1 MLVLLPVE
9 TNEVLQ
15 LKHRYAGIML
25 NCNHICIVLRGS
37 FVSAI
42 YIVFNIYYIIH
53 NTYYINN
60 IYNFDTII

>member
-25 NCNHICIVLRGS
+25 NCNHICIVLRG
-37 FVSAI
+37 
-42 YIVFNIYYIIH
+42 
-53 NTYYINN
+53 
-60 IYNFDTII
+60 